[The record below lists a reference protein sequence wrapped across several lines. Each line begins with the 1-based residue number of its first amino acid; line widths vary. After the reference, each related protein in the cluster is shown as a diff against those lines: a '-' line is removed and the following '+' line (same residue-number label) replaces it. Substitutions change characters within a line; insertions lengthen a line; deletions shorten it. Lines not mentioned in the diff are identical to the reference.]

1 MKNSGTSLA
10 LLIIVS
16 SVIVLPVKAGTVL
29 QAIDKC
35 SKVENSLQRLNC
47 YDGIAN
53 GINKETVVIEDP
65 QVVAPVKAK
74 IERTVPSVVAPAPAL
89 TVTSVVSSKV
99 PGEPK
104 NMTKDTNQAQQN
116 FGIEQQL
123 IAQQSIDKIYATVV
137 KVTKDGRKKR
147 VFTMDNG
154 QVWRQTQSDS
164 LKIKQ
169 GDVIYIDRGILGSFY
184 MSKDDVNRKFK
195 VKRIK

>member
-1 MKNSGTSLA
+1 MKNFARSLA
-10 LLIIVS
+10 LLIILS
-16 SVIVLPVKAGTVL
+16 SVVVLPAKAGTVL

-47 YDGIAN
+47 YDGVAT
-53 GINKETVVIEDP
+53 GINKQTAVIEDS
-65 QVVAPVKAK
+65 QGVAPVKSK
-74 IERTVPSVVAPAPAL
+74 IENTVSSVVAPAPVLSAS
-89 TVTSVVSSKV
+89 SVVSSKM

-104 NMTKDTNQAQQN
+104 NKTKDSSQAQRN
-116 FGIEQQL
+116 FGNEKEL
-123 IAQQSIDKIYATVV
+123 IAQQSVDKIYATVV
-137 KVTKDGRKKR
+137 KVTKNGRNKR

-169 GDVIYIDRGILGSFY
+169 GDTIYIDRGILGSFY

-195 VKRIK
+195 VKRVK